1 MNVTTFKFVGLLV
14 CSNTFMTIAWYN
26 HLKHQNWPL
35 FAAILISWSIALL
48 EYSFQVPANR
58 IGAQEF
64 SLMQLKITQECVTLA
79 VFLVYAFIAF
89 HETPKWNTIVSML
102 FIVGAVVFGFMG
114 K

>member
-1 MNVTTFKFVGLLV
+1 
-14 CSNTFMTIAWYN
+14 MTIAWYN
-26 HLKHQNWPL
+26 HLKHPNWPL
-35 FAAILISWSIALL
+35 LAAILISWSSAVL
-48 EYSFQVPANR
+48 EYCFQVPANR